1 MIGTKIYKTD
11 MSNYATYAQWA
22 NEHKARILDKG
33 EYFEICAVSLDEIK
47 KNKIAILKRQRDR
60 LEVSPIDWN
69 GNSFDYDD
77 KARDRLSIARQAIED
92 NIVQTLNWTTADH
105 QSVSVTLADFKGIN
119 ASASIRS
126 NALHIAYRQAKQA
139 VIESE
144 TVEQV
149 QAIELEVISK

>member
-1 MIGTKIYKTD
+1 MIGTRIDKTD
-11 MSNYATYAQWA
+11 MSKRAECAVWCNR
-22 NEHKARILDKG
+22 NRARLIDKG
-33 EYFEICAVSLDEIK
+33 EYLEVVAPSIDEAK
-47 KNKIAILKRQRDR
+47 TQKIAFLKRQRDK

-77 KARDRLSIARQAIED
+77 KARDRLSIARQSIED
-92 NIVQTLNWTTADH
+92 GLIDSIVWTTANNTNTEI
-105 QSVSVTLADFKGIN
+105 TLDDFKGIN